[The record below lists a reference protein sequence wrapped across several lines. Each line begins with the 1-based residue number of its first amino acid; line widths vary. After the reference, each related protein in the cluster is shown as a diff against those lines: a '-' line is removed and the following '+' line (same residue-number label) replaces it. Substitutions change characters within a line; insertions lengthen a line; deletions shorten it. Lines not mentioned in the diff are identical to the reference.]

1 MIEFKGSWEDYIHL
15 VEFSYNNNYQA
26 SIKMAPFEALYSRKY
41 RSPICWGEI
50 GERRLMGPTILVQIT
65 DKVRALRDH
74 LRAAQNRQKSWA
86 DTNRDH

>member
-1 MIEFKGSWEDYIHL
+1 
-15 VEFSYNNNYQA
+15 
-26 SIKMAPFEALYSRKY
+26 MAPFEALYSRKY

-86 DTNRDH
+86 DTNRRPLEFRTGDHVFLRISPTKGVI